1 MADLRFARFIK
12 ELIGLDI
19 DSIGASVVEGILRYR
34 QQQAGQA
41 DPEAYWQ
48 LLQRSA
54 EEVKALVDALL
65 VPETWFFRYGES
77 FTALTRLVWQRLGK
91 QPRRP
96 LRILSLP
103 CSSGEEPYSI
113 VMALLDAGIAAECFQ
128 VEAMDISEIQLQR
141 AKLGLYSRNS
151 FRGQHLSFRQ
161 RYFSETAAGYQ
172 LQPQVLAQVSFR
184 QGNIIDSAATMSSD
198 RYDIIFCRNLLI
210 YFDRATQEQVLSRLM
225 ATLSEDGLLFSG
237 PAETTVVMAMG
248 LKPLGMPLAFVF
260 ARNQA
265 ELQAVKCHARSGSV
279 LTGGAANVAV
289 PDDDKA
295 PAADGLKRL
304 RSWLGRHGGSHGDS
318 TPADTARQGKE
329 RSITRRPLAAVPGQ
343 PVQHPPHD
351 ASLAND
357 ANSELELQL
366 QQVRQ
371 LADQGQTGRAL
382 VLCRQLHQQHA
393 EQPQVLYWLGL
404 LAESGGD
411 RLAAQSW
418 YRKVLY
424 LQPRHTEALG
434 QLAALLEAE
443 GEHVAASRLRAR
455 MMETHHG

>member
-1 MADLRFARFIK
+1 MIADLRFARFIK
-12 ELIGLDI
+12 ELIGLDV

-41 DPEAYWQ
+41 DLEAYWQ

-113 VMALLDAGIAAECFQ
+113 VMALLDAGIAAERFQ

-141 AKLGLYSRNS
+141 ARLGLYSRNS

-184 QGNIIDSAATMSSD
+184 QGNIIDSAATMNSAS
-198 RYDIIFCRNLLI
+198 YDIIFCRNLLI

-225 ATLSEDGLLFSG
+225 AMLSDDGLLFSG
-237 PAETTVVMAMG
+237 PAETSVVTAMG
-248 LKPLGMPLAFVF
+248 LKPLGLPLAFVF
-260 ARNQA
+260 ARSQPEPQA
-265 ELQAVKCHARSGSV
+265 AENRARINST
-279 LTGGAANVAV
+279 LTGVVKVAV
-289 PDDDKA
+289 PNGNA
-295 PAADGLKRL
+295 PAEDGVKRL
-304 RSWLGRHGGSHGDS
+304 RSWPGGHGGSHGDS

-329 RSITRRPLAAVPGQ
+329 RNLTRRPVAAVPGHTI
-343 PVQHPPHD
+343 QHPPHD

-357 ANSELELQL
+357 THSELELQL